1 MAGINALRCR
11 FSTRVRHSMASG
23 IPSAGRCRVA
33 ACLVLAAA
41 TVAIST
47 STAFSR
53 EPDGSF
59 DFPAHLRSADALRL
73 FREHGLDLILAEAA
87 TESARGD
94 ALLASAAPNPSFSG
108 GVGRSFACSGSSVDC
123 SALAWSVGVSD
134 GSAVFDSVSGK
145 RRLRMSVAN
154 LALEAAHKGEA
165 DARRTLE
172 GMLRQSYLQ
181 AVAARQ
187 TLATQREAQE
197 TLARLSELIRARYER
212 GSISEVEVLKIETE
226 KLTADQE
233 VERAQRDLDVGK
245 AQLAFLLGVRGRI
258 PTFEV
263 DSELPGY
270 VTPPVLQG
278 STLESLLDVARKQR
292 PDLIGARIQRDR
304 AEESVRSS
312 QRLRFPDIELNAGVS
327 GQGTYQSAINP
338 PTFSFGLTL
347 TPPIFNRFQGEIL
360 KSRADLATQKAQVA
374 KAEDQVTNDVQTA
387 FTQFKSARSRLE
399 RAERELLEHAKRT
412 RDLVQLQYQ
421 KGAASLLEYL
431 DAQRILISTRLDYE
445 SDLSDYWQAV
455 VLIGQAVGTEIGP

>member
-1 MAGINALRCR
+1 
-11 FSTRVRHSMASG
+11 MASG
-23 IPSAGRCRVA
+23 IPSAGRYRVTA
-33 ACLVLAAA
+33 YFVLTAA
-41 TVAIST
+41 TVAISI
-47 STAFSR
+47 STVFAR
-53 EPDGSF
+53 EPDGNF
-59 DFPAHLRSADALRL
+59 DIPTHLRAADALRL

-108 GVGRSFACSGSSVDC
+108 GVGRSFACTSTDTSDC

-187 TLATQREAQE
+187 ALATQREAQE
-197 TLARLSELIRARYER
+197 TLARLSELIRARYQR

-263 DSELPGY
+263 DPELPGY
-270 VTPPVLQG
+270 VTPSVLQG
-278 STLESLLDVARKQR
+278 ATLESLLDVARKQR

-347 TPPIFNRFQGEIL
+347 TPPIFNRFQGEIV

-374 KAEDQVTNDVQTA
+374 KAEAQVTNDVQTA
-387 FTQFKSARSRLE
+387 FTQFRSARSRLE

>member
-1 MAGINALRCR
+1 MPD
-11 FSTRVRHSMASG
+11 M
-23 IPSAGRCRVA
+23 IPSSSRASDVV
-33 ACLVLAAA
+33 CLALAAA
-41 TVAIST
+41 AVVISA
-47 STAFSR
+47 SPAQAR
-53 EPDGSF
+53 EPDGDF
-59 DFPAHLRSADALRL
+59 DLPTHLRAADALRL

-94 ALLASAAPNPSFSG
+94 ALLASAAPNPSFSA
-108 GVGRSFACSGSSVDC
+108 GVGRSFACSSDPSGADC

-134 GSAVFDSVSGK
+134 GSALFDSISGK

-154 LALEAAHKGEA
+154 LAFDAAQKGEA

-187 TLATQREAQE
+187 ALATQREAQE
-197 TLARLSELIRARYER
+197 TLARLSDLIRARYQH

-263 DSELPGY
+263 DPELPGY

-278 STLESLLDVARKQR
+278 ATLESLLDVARKQR

-304 AEESVRSS
+304 AEQSVRSS
-312 QRLRFPDIELNAGVS
+312 QRLRFPDIDLSAGVS
-327 GQGTYQSAINP
+327 GQGAYQSAINP

-347 TPPIFNRFQGEIL
+347 TPPIFNRFQGEIV

-374 KAEDQVTNDVQTA
+374 KAEAQVTNDVQTA

-399 RAERELLEHAKRT
+399 RSEGELLEHAKRT

-455 VLIGQAVGTEIGP
+455 VLIGQAVGTEIAP